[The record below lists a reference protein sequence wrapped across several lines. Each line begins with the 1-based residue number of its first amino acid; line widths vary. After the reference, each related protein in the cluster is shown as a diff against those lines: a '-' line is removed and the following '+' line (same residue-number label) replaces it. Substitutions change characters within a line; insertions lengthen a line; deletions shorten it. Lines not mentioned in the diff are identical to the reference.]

1 VVAFPW
7 NNDFAAARNAALELA
22 TGDWVLILDADEE
35 LPAEQHAHLASDM
48 AQNKSLAYRLPLI
61 NREHEAQGQ
70 NFVPRLFRNAPG
82 IFYAGRIHEQIFPSL
97 MPLSKAWGLDLSFGT
112 AQLLHHG
119 YTKQLMIDRDKI
131 KRNLELLRL
140 AVQENP
146 TDANL
151 MMNFGLELIR
161 VEDLAGGVEK
171 YREAFSLMSAGSED
185 DTAPEL
191 REVLLTQFTSQLYK
205 LRAHGEVVQV
215 LNSPLAKNGGLTAS
229 LHFALGLSLF
239 ELKEYGQAA
248 EQMRYSISRRNQP
261 VISPINSDIRTAAP
275 EHCLALSLAKTGDA
289 AGAEKTFL
297 AVLNGRSHVIG
308 SLDGIKLDYAKFL
321 AAQNRAV
328 EAFQK
333 LHELVAANAR
343 NAAAW
348 QTGGEIALG
357 HPEFLEFAGDWTAE
371 AVRHMAEDFIVN
383 RQRAEVLMLAGDAK
397 AAAPLWERLWQSERQ
412 PTTLAALILCEALE
426 SQIRHSPDQ
435 IVNEPATSRA
445 FIKWYQRLI
454 AMRAHQVIQRV
465 NARLE
470 DLSRTLPTAGAMLHK
485 ALAESLQPKT

>member
-1 VVAFPW
+1 
-7 NNDFAAARNAALELA
+7 
-22 TGDWVLILDADEE
+22 VLILDADEE
-35 LPAEQHAHLASDM
+35 LPAEQHARLTSDM
-48 AQNKSLAYRLPLI
+48 AQTKSLAYRLPLI

-119 YTKQLMIDRDKI
+119 YTKQLMLDRDKI
-131 KRNLELLRL
+131 RRNLELLRL
-140 AVQENP
+140 AVRENP
-146 TDANL
+146 KDANL

-161 VEDLAGGVEK
+161 VDDVAGGVEK
-171 YREAFSLMSAGSED
+171 YREAFSLMSAGSEEN
-185 DTAPEL
+185 TAPEL

-229 LHFALGLSLF
+229 LHFALGLSLY

-248 EQMRYSISRRNQP
+248 EQMRYCISRRNQP
-261 VISPINSDIRTAAP
+261 VVSPVNSDLRTAAP
-275 EHCLALSLAKTGDA
+275 EHCLALSLAKMGDA
-289 AGAEKTFL
+289 AGAEKAFL
-297 AVLNGRSHVIG
+297 AVLKGRSHVTG
-308 SLDGIKLDYAKFL
+308 SLDGITLDYAKFL

-333 LHELVAANAR
+333 LHELVTANAR

-348 QTGGEIALG
+348 RTGGEIALG
-357 HPEFLEFAGDWTAE
+357 QPEFLEFAGNWTAE
-371 AVRHMAEDFIVN
+371 AARHMPEDFIIN
-383 RQRAEVLMLAGDAK
+383 RQRAELLMLGGDGK

-412 PTTLAALILCEALE
+412 PTILAALILCEALE

-454 AMRAHQVIQRV
+454 AMRAHQVIQQL
-465 NARLE
+465 NGRLE
-470 DLSRTLPTAGAMLHK
+470 DLSRTLPTASAMLQK
-485 ALAESLQPKT
+485 ALAEPLQSRI